1 MIEFNYMVYGS
12 NSIHMD
18 INDENV
24 NLASVYVNTNTVIS
38 LAEEM
43 LTEWDMLTDEQREN
57 LKDIAGQIIAMANEQ
72 FS

>member
-18 INDENV
+18 VNDKNA
-24 NLASVYVNTNTVIS
+24 NIAAVYVNTNTVIS

-57 LKDIAGQIIAMANEQ
+57 LKDITGQITAMAVE
-72 FS
+72 

>member
-18 INDENV
+18 INDKNA

-57 LKDIAGQIIAMANEQ
+57 LKDIAGQITAMAVE
-72 FS
+72 

>member
-18 INDENV
+18 INDTNA

-57 LKDIAGQIIAMANEQ
+57 LKDIAGQITAMSVE
-72 FS
+72 